1 MNGWYLAAGK
11 RRVMRKYVQPLSE
24 GEGNQAAFPLV
35 VGRLLSTLINF
46 FFLPT

>member
-1 MNGWYLAAGK
+1 
-11 RRVMRKYVQPLSE
+11 MRKYVQPLSK

-46 FFLPT
+46 FFYLRNV